1 MFDYRYHAL
10 SLAAVLIALAVG
22 VLLGV
27 AIGDSNLVSSAKNGI
42 VSNLR
47 SDVRGANQQAAQLR
61 AQLAGRDTFENGL
74 YPFAVNGQLIN
85 KNIGL
90 LFLGGSSDQIGS
102 LVREALTPAGGQLSL
117 VGAVREPLDLAALA
131 QASSGTQYTVLADSP
146 ALVKKFGMR
155 VGIQLVNGGQ
165 LVAKLRDRLL
175 SSFNGQLGRLE
186 AVAVVHS
193 DPSGLAPDQA
203 QAVSDFESGLMAGI
217 AAAKVPA
224 VGVELTSSTPSQI
237 PWFQSHD
244 MASVDDL
251 DTVAG
256 RAAMIFA
263 LAGAHGSYGVK
274 PTAESLLPHV
284 VSAAPVP

>member
-47 SDVRGANQQAAQLR
+47 SDVSGAQQQSAQLR
-61 AQLAGRDTFENGL
+61 AQLAARDTFENAL
-74 YPFAVNGQLIN
+74 YPFAVDGQLTS
-85 KNIGL
+85 KTVGL

-102 LVREALTPAGGQLSL
+102 LVREALTPAGSQLAM
-117 VGAVREPLDLAALA
+117 VGALREPLDLTAIGKAA
-131 QASSGTQYTVLADSP
+131 SGTQYTALASSP
-146 ALVKKFGMR
+146 DLVKKFGMR

-175 SSFNGQLGRLE
+175 SSFNGQLGRLQG
-186 AVAVVHS
+186 VVVVHA
-193 DPSGLAPDQA
+193 DPSGLPPDQA
-203 QAVSDFESGLMAGI
+203 LAVSDFESGVMAGI

-224 VGVELTSSTPSQI
+224 VGVEFTSSSPSQI
-237 PWFQSHD
+237 PWFKSQD

-251 DTVAG
+251 DTLAG
-256 RAAMIFA
+256 RAALIFA
-263 LAGAHGSYGVK
+263 LAGAHGSYGLK

-284 VSAAPVP
+284 VSPAPVP